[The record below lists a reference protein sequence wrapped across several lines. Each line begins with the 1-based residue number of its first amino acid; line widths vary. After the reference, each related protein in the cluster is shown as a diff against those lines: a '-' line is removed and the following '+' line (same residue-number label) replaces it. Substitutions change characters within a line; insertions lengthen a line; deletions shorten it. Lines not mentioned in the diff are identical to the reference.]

1 MNKITPGFRL
11 AKVIQTDTSL
21 ILHTVSVTLFA
32 ACMKPLF
39 FSFLKKKACVCVC
52 VVCHVL
58 LHYKIQML
66 QNDVFKVTS
75 CLFFDH
81 LGSDS

>member
-11 AKVIQTDTSL
+11 TKVIQTDTSL
-21 ILHTVSVTLFA
+21 ILYMVSVTLFA
-32 ACMKPLF
+32 ECVKPLF
-39 FSFLKKKACVCVC
+39 LKMCVSVC
-52 VVCHVL
+52 VCHVL
-58 LHYKIQML
+58 LRYKIQML

-81 LGSDS
+81 LWSDS

>member
-1 MNKITPGFRL
+1 MYE
-11 AKVIQTDTSL
+11 AS
-21 ILHTVSVTLFA
+21 
-32 ACMKPLF
+32 F
-39 FSFLKKKACVCVC
+39 FFFLKKKNVC

-58 LHYKIQML
+58 LHYKIQMV